1 MNEAK
6 KKPEIAIRCDG
17 NRQIGGGHLMR
28 CASIAEALAKKGAR
42 VRFYFSDEE
51 SRQLFRREDVETI
64 ILHTDYRHPEEET
77 ELLAG
82 ELHVRGTDA
91 ILIDSYD
98 ASDGYLRKLRNAI
111 SSVFEGNTG
120 EGSASSAAGPVKL
133 CILDDFCTE
142 GRPADLIINYLKP
155 GRQQYV
161 PLRGQF
167 AGVRM
172 AHRSRPE
179 KLFLSSGASDPY
191 DMKQILTERI
201 ATDFPQLTVMI
212 PEGVTDMAA
221 YMASCDLA
229 VTAGGTTV
237 YELCAVGVPAV
248 MYTMAD
254 NQQSLAE
261 GVRDA
266 VRLAGD
272 IRDEE
277 ERAVVTDRILSWIGM
292 MLGNEDAR
300 REQAAREASLTD
312 GCGAARIADEIL
324 SGIPFGLAG

>member
-1 MNEAK
+1 MTGSK

-28 CASIAEALAKKGAR
+28 CVSIAEALTKTGAQ
-42 VRFYFSDEE
+42 VRFYFADEE
-51 SRQLFRREDVETI
+51 SRYLFHRDDYETI

-82 ELHVRGTDA
+82 ELSVRGADA
-91 ILIDSYD
+91 VLIDSYF
-98 ASDGYLRKLRNAI
+98 ASDAYLRRLRSAI
-111 SSVFEGNTG
+111 SAAFEGRG
-120 EGSASSAAGPVKL
+120 ASSAAGPVRL

-167 AGVRM
+167 AGLRM
-172 AHRSRPE
+172 PHRSHAE

-191 DMKQILTERI
+191 DMKRILTERI
-201 ATDFPQLTVMI
+201 SAEFPQLTVMI
-212 PEGVTDMAA
+212 PEGITDMAA

-261 GVRDA
+261 GVREA

-272 IRDEE
+272 IRDEK
-277 ERAVVTDRILSWIGM
+277 ERAVVTERVLAWIGE
-292 MLGNEDAR
+292 MLGDEAAR
-300 REQAAREASLTD
+300 REQAARETSLTD
-312 GCGAARIADEIL
+312 GRGAERIADEIL
-324 SGIPFGLAG
+324 SGNFSERAG